1 MRTAG
6 LELLQRCPERQSDT
20 SLRNRTRE
28 PAPHNL
34 RTGRTLCGC
43 PLMWLSFST
52 LLPDW
57 ATVYSRNQPSQKA
70 LRGLWMHKGLWVKA
84 SQAQPRRER
93 EGRHLWG
100 RFRSCAA
107 YEVSYKY
114 PGLRVALPALDVAVL
129 GHLLVQHGTQAG
141 FFCNTSLPELYFP
154 YQRKPGAGTYVG
166 FLAHG
171 TGYSAADTAT
181 TAGPEPRL
189 QTLPQVRDVHE
200 LLRAPDCEE
209 SGG

>member
-6 LELLQRCPERQSDT
+6 LELLQRCPERQNDM
-20 SLRNRTRE
+20 SLRNRIRE
-28 PAPHNL
+28 LAPHNL

-70 LRGLWMHKGLWVKA
+70 LLGLWMHKGLWVKA
-84 SQAQPRRER
+84 SQAQPRREH

-100 RFRSCAA
+100 RFLSCAA
-107 YEVSYKY
+107 YEVWYKY
-114 PGLRVALPALDVAVL
+114 PGPRVALPALDVAVL
-129 GHLLVQHGTQAG
+129 GHLPVQHGTQAG

-154 YQRKPGAGTYVG
+154 YQRKPGAGTYVCSRHSNHSWTRTKTSDS
-166 FLAHG
+166 A
-171 TGYSAADTAT
+171 TGS
-181 TAGPEPRL
+181 
-189 QTLPQVRDVHE
+189 
-200 LLRAPDCEE
+200 
-209 SGG
+209 